1 MPEIDGLKLVQQI
14 QLLTD
19 TPIIM
24 YTGQGSDEVA
34 EQAFSNGVTDY
45 IQKEIHCAHY
55 KVLAKRI
62 RLVVERERTEK
73 ALEDSEKR
81 FKALIENSTD
91 QREQLLTVQSSEER
105 YRRLLNASFDGMI
118 LISGTKIVYANTSSA
133 KLLGYDDPSEL
144 INLDISVTLPEEEY
158 SRIKPRTL
166 RRQRGEAVPARYELK
181 LRRKDGRIIE
191 AETAT
196 TLVEFD
202 GGSAVLAVTRDITE
216 AKRNEGQMIALRDHA
231 YLLSE
236 TSTLDE
242 VCQVTLD
249 IVEQV
254 IGFQLGSFLIVKE
267 KELVAIAR
275 RGSSTLKIPIP
286 IEGRGITAKAAREKR
301 SQLVNDV
308 RDDPNFLR
316 GTTDSLSELA
326 VPVILDGVTVA
337 VLNFESLDLDAFDD
351 ADQKLLETFAVHVSS
366 SIYRIRQMERV
377 KDQEKE
383 KSKAL
388 MDGANKLV
396 SMVRHD
402 LRSPLQTIQSV
413 SYLMRR
419 KLTGAEEYSLKLDAS
434 VEYAMRILDDL
445 NVITGPIKLDK
456 TIIDLNELMRD
467 FLTNSDFAST
477 IAIDVSYCEPLLIA
491 VDSYKLRRVFDNFLK
506 NAVESMPNG
515 GTLSIKIESD
525 EGLVT
530 LRFKDTGQGIPEDVA
545 EKLFTP
551 FYTTKP
557 NGTGL
562 GLAIC
567 KQIIEAH
574 GGRIQFYSALGE
586 GTTFTII
593 LPK

>member
-1 MPEIDGLKLVQQI
+1 
-14 QLLTD
+14 
-19 TPIIM
+19 
-24 YTGQGSDEVA
+24 
-34 EQAFSNGVTDY
+34 
-45 IQKEIHCAHY
+45 
-55 KVLAKRI
+55 
-62 RLVVERERTEK
+62 
-73 ALEDSEKR
+73 
-81 FKALIENSTD
+81 
-91 QREQLLTVQSSEER
+91 
-105 YRRLLNASFDGMI
+105 
-118 LISGTKIVYANTSSA
+118 
-133 KLLGYDDPSEL
+133 
-144 INLDISVTLPEEEY
+144 
-158 SRIKPRTL
+158 
-166 RRQRGEAVPARYELK
+166 
-181 LRRKDGRIIE
+181 
-191 AETAT
+191 
-196 TLVEFD
+196 
-202 GGSAVLAVTRDITE
+202 
-216 AKRNEGQMIALRDHA
+216 MIALRDHA

-236 TSTLDE
+236 ASTLDE

-574 GGRIQFYSALGE
+574 GGRIQFNSALGE